1 MPMVVDG
8 SEPEF
13 ALDVLEQF
21 LQDSVETVESAR
33 RAAALAD
40 REGAL
45 HGMHTLESSSAQV
58 GPLALSAWA
67 R

>member
-45 HGMHTLESSSAQV
+45 HGMHTLKSSSAQV

-67 R
+67 G